1 MGGQPIVQTWT
12 LFLIV
17 WTGGGLTGSLSEL
30 QFRLRVSFDAQLNC
44 PGAHVCLEYLAHPGH
59 MVWSFV
65 SNLHFLPLSHLLFLT
80 LVLFPETWKLQ
91 SF

>member
-1 MGGQPIVQTWT
+1 MVQTRT

-17 WTGGGLTGSLSEL
+17 WTGGGLTGSQSER
-30 QFRLRVSFDAQLNC
+30 QFQLRVSFDARLNW
-44 PGAHVCLEYLAHPGH
+44 PIQTI
-59 MVWSFV
+59 WSFV
-65 SNLHFLPLSHLLFLT
+65 SNTHFFTLSHLLLLT